1 VPEQTNY
8 FLVIEGLDGS
18 GKTEL
23 SRRLAA
29 TLQQRLGA
37 QQVLLT
43 HEPNEAACAGPFL
56 REALGRRV
64 RPVTN
69 WTLALGF
76 AANRADHTTRFIDP
90 FLAAGGRRVVIC
102 DRYYLS
108 SLVYQSDAQ
117 AAMDTVMEINQ
128 AARRPDLIL
137 FLNASNEV
145 CYMRM
150 DRREKNPEMF
160 EDQIEQ
166 LRDRYFM
173 AITYLRR
180 RGENI
185 VEINADPDISTV
197 LDSMLAC
204 LKEVGPSWLR

>member
-1 VPEQTNY
+1 M
-8 FLVIEGLDGS
+8 EGLDGS

-37 QQVLLT
+37 EQVLLT
-43 HEPNEAACAGPFL
+43 HEPFEEACAGPFL
-56 REALGRRV
+56 RDALGRRV
-64 RPVTN
+64 RPVAN

-76 AANRADHTTRFIDP
+76 AANRADHTTRFIAP
-90 FLAAGGRRVVIC
+90 FLTAGDRRVVIC

-108 SLVYQSDAQ
+108 SLVYQTDAQ
-117 AAMDTVMEINQ
+117 ASMATVMKINR

-145 CYMRM
+145 CYARM
-150 DRREKNPEMF
+150 DRREKDAEMF

-166 LRDRYFM
+166 LRDRYFA
-173 AITYLRR
+173 AIDFLTG
-180 RGENI
+180 RGEHI
-185 VEINADPDISTV
+185 MEINADPDIPTV
-197 LDSMLAC
+197 LESILAC
-204 LKEVGPSWLR
+204 LAEVGPLWLAPSG